1 MAQQGVAIMQSSMQ
15 LVGHAQQAFSQPHE
29 GVMHGFMHGITQFI
43 GQSAMVRLLS
53 GCEMRR
59 RQGILNVTPEDSRAS
74 WLQTSARRR

>member
-53 GCEMRR
+53 GCGGE
-59 RQGILNVTPEDSRAS
+59 LNVTPEESRAS

>member
-43 GQSAMVRLLS
+43 GQSAMVRLLP
-53 GCEMRR
+53 GCANAAR
-59 RQGILNVTPEDSRAS
+59 IL
-74 WLQTSARRR
+74 